1 MALTDNLV
9 AYYKLDESSGDASDA
24 TGNGYTLTNTNT
36 VGYASALINNGADFG
51 TANTNKVLTRASNLG
66 ITNGACSISMWVK
79 LRTEIA
85 SGTYGFIQKSN
96 ATNHVAYII
105 SYEYN
110 GGTRRLAFN
119 RQRQNTSNNYVN
131 YTTTLGTSNWSH
143 IVLTYDGTTLTGYLN
158 GTSVGAPLSTSGGG
172 AGGGDNTIDIGHAN
186 EQQNPSYSSFYADEV
201 GIWSRALTSGEV
213 TSLYNSGSGNQ
224 YPFSG
229 GSTFSSRISL
239 LGVGR

>member
-1 MALTDNLV
+1 MALSDNLV
-9 AYYKLDESSGDASDA
+9 AYYKLDESSGDASDSS
-24 TGNGYTLTNTNT
+24 GNGYTLTNTNT
-36 VGYASALINNGADFG
+36 VGYATALINNGADFG

-66 ITNGACSISMWVK
+66 ITNGACSISIWVK

-131 YTTTLGTSNWSH
+131 YTTTLGTSNWNH
-143 IVLTYDGTTLTGYLN
+143 LVLTYDGTTLTGYLN
-158 GTSVGAPLSTSGGG
+158 GVSVGTPLNTSGDG
-172 AGGGDNTIDIGHAN
+172 ASGGDNTVDIGHAN
-186 EQQNPSYSSFYADEV
+186 EQFSTSYSSMYADEV
-201 GIWSRALTSGEV
+201 GIWSRALSASEV
-213 TSLYNSGSGNQ
+213 TSLYNSGAGLA
-224 YPFSG
+224 YPF
-229 GSTFSSRISL
+229 TTARFVPKIAIY
-239 LGVGR
+239 